1 MADEIAEHVR
11 VLCEGDDASKAA
23 AAKALGSLAYFP
35 AANKV
40 AIVEAGGISPL
51 VDLLRDGGA
60 EAKGRAARALNNL
73 ASNHPT
79 GYRVLTALEGLIHV
93 LREGDDASKT
103 VAAKQLGDFAI
114 ITEHRRAIA
123 AAGGISP
130 LVDLLRDGGA
140 EAKGRAAEALFWLAF
155 DDANRIL
162 ISEAGAVPRLVD
174 LLRDGR
180 EVDKGQ
186 AAMAL
191 GNLARKNDANA
202 VAIAAEIGFDA
213 VVELARDGRVHV
225 PGARGVPPRASC
237 DAKRKAARLLPR
249 MCLPRAIIPDE
260 IAAATALFLV

>member
-40 AIVEAGGISPL
+40 AIVE
-51 VDLLRDGGA
+51 
-60 EAKGRAARALNNL
+60 
-73 ASNHPT
+73 
-79 GYRVLTALEGLIHV
+79 
-93 LREGDDASKT
+93 
-103 VAAKQLGDFAI
+103 
-114 ITEHRRAIA
+114 
-123 AAGGISP
+123 AGGISP